1 MATINSIPEQLNP
14 LSPNGFQFSIQKL
27 PGITFFCQQANLP
40 GIMLGEPIFA
50 TPFSTQPIP
59 GETLSYEPLE
69 LQFLVD
75 ENMQNYRV
83 LYNWIVALGF
93 PESYEQYINQQ
104 ATDATAYSDLA
115 KNYSDA
121 TLQILDSNNQPVQTV
136 QFYDV
141 FPTNISSMQFASTNE
156 DVQYI
161 TGSVTFRFGWYK
173 LL

>member
-1 MATINSIPEQLNP
+1 MPNINSLPAQLNP

-59 GETLSYEPLE
+59 GDTLSYQPLE
-69 LQFLVD
+69 LQFMVD
-75 ENMQNYRV
+75 ENMQNYKV

-104 ATDATAYSDLA
+104 SGDTTAYSDLA

-121 TLQILDSNNQPVQTV
+121 TLQILSGTNVPSQIV
-136 QFYDV
+136 QFVDLFPVSIDSVV
-141 FPTNISSMQFASTNE
+141 FDRNGYLYHGEPYNIQ
-156 DVQYI
+156 
-161 TGSVTFRFGWYK
+161 
-173 LL
+173 

>member
-1 MATINSIPEQLNP
+1 MAVSIPSQLNP
-14 LSPNGFQFSIQKL
+14 LSPNGFQFSVQKL
-27 PGITFFCQQANLP
+27 PDITFFCQQANLP
-40 GIMLGEPIFA
+40 GIMLGEPVFA

-59 GETLSYEPLE
+59 GDTLSYEPLE

-75 ENMQNYRV
+75 ENMQNYRI

-93 PESYEQYINQQ
+93 PESYDQYITGNNL
-104 ATDATAYSDLA
+104 DNIAYGELA

-121 TLQILDSNNQPVQTV
+121 TLQILDSNNQIVQTI

-141 FPTNISSMQFASTNE
+141 FPTNISSMTFASTNE
-156 DVQYI
+156 DVTYI
-161 TGSVTFRFGWYK
+161 TGNVTFKFGWYK

>member
-1 MATINSIPEQLNP
+1 M
-14 LSPNGFQFSIQKL
+14 
-27 PGITFFCQQANLP
+27 
-40 GIMLGEPIFA
+40 
-50 TPFSTQPIP
+50 
-59 GETLSYEPLE
+59 
-69 LQFLVD
+69 VD
-75 ENMQNYRV
+75 ENMQNYKV
-83 LYNWIVALGF
+83 LYNWIIALGF

-104 ATDATAYSDLA
+104 SGDTTAYSDLA

-121 TLQILDSNNQPVQTV
+121 TLIILDSNNQPVQTV